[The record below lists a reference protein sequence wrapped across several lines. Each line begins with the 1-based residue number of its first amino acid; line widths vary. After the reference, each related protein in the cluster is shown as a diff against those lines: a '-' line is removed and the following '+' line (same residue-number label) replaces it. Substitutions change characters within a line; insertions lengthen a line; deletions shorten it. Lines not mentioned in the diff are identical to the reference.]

1 MKKTRTNLLVF
12 TIVVVNLLISVQT
25 VFAGPGGKIAEAV
38 FRSFWGKIILVT
50 IFVVFGV
57 ILIPLAIFFWIR
69 EYRAVKQTTNDL
81 KNLAVENPA
90 FDWMSLKEQI
100 ANTFHRVHSAWRK
113 EDMQEAENFM
123 TAWYWQN
130 QQMAF
135 LDQWE
140 RDGLINHCRV
150 KNIKSIKPLF
160 VCRKGKDSSIENSR
174 LVVLIS
180 ADIEDYLADRT
191 TGKIVEGKEGYN
203 EVETVWSFLFER
215 GNWVVSNIEER
226 NTWYS
231 YARTPNEI
239 TAIAGSEVRVFE
251 QN

>member
-1 MKKTRTNLLVF
+1 MKKIGTNLLIL
-12 TIVVVNLLISVQT
+12 TLIVVNILISAQT
-25 VFAGPGGKIAEAV
+25 ILAGPGGKIVEVV
-38 FRSFWGKIILVT
+38 FRTFWGRLILAAILII
-50 IFVVFGV
+50 FGV
-57 ILIPLAIFFWIR
+57 ILVPLAVFFWIR

-81 KNLAVENPA
+81 KILALENPA

-100 ANTFHRVHSAWRK
+100 ANTFHRVHSAWRR

-150 KNIKSIKPLF
+150 KKIKSIKPLF
-160 VCRKGKDSSIENSR
+160 VCRKGNDSSIENSR

-180 ADIEDYLADRT
+180 ADMEDYLADRT

-203 EVETVWSFLFER
+203 EVDTVWTFLYER

-226 NTWYS
+226 DTWYS
-231 YARTPNEI
+231 YAQMSNEI
-239 TAIAGSEVRVFE
+239 KAIPGSKVGVFE
-251 QN
+251 PN